1 MIRGKFKAVAKTGIA
16 ILFLALLS
24 AVAIRGAAGTKYIV
38 YVGTYTDHGSRGIY
52 AYAFDVLSGQMIP
65 VGLAAQT
72 VQPSFLANSPDG
84 KFLYAIN
91 ETNEFQGKQ
100 TGGVSSFLID
110 KTSGKLEL
118 QNEVSSLGPGPAFIT
133 LDRTGRY
140 VFVAN
145 YAGGSVSVYSILPD
159 GRIGDSTYFVQH
171 KGSSV
176 NKQRQEAPHA
186 HAVAVSPDNRF
197 ILVADLGLDQ
207 ILVYPF
213 DASRGTLGAAHIV
226 KTEPGAGPRHLTFS
240 ADGKFVYVIN
250 ELKSSITVFTY
261 KAADASMSPVQTVST
276 LPAAFKG
283 TNTCAEIVVHPN
295 GKFLYGSNR
304 GEDTVALFSI
314 DPAKGTLT
322 RVENVS
328 TGGKTPR
335 NFAVDPTGLWLLAA
349 NQNSNTIFRFK
360 INRETG
366 RLAQAGPAVEVPSPA
381 MVDFVAR
388 GN

>member
-176 NKQRQEAPHA
+176 NKQRQETPHA